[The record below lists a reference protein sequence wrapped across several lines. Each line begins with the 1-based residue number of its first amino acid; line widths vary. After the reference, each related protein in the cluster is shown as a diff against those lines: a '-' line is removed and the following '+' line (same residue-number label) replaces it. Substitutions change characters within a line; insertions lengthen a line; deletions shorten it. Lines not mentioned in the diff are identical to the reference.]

1 MTTKKYPVR
10 GMSCAS
16 CSAHVDKALHGV
28 EGVNEVNVNLATNTA
43 KISYDETACSPTDLA
58 EAVRRM
64 GFELLI
70 NEEITEASSSQSS
83 SSAEAAAQT
92 EGYDEL
98 KRMAWGALAVAVPLL
113 ILSLVPHLFA
123 GQEVALFFL
132 ASFSLYKYGRLFY
145 RSAFKLLKHGTSNMD
160 TLVALSITVSYLYS
174 CVNLFFPQLF
184 TAHGMQPQ
192 LYFDSVGVITAFI
205 LLGRLL
211 EARAKGRTTKAIKS
225 LIGLQPKQVTVI
237 FPNGTQY
244 VKAIDDIKVGDVLL
258 ARPGERIAADGIVV
272 SGSSNVDESMIT
284 GEPIAVQ
291 KSQGLSLT
299 AGTINQNGT
308 LHYRA
313 QRIKGDTLLGQI
325 ISMVQDAQGSKV
337 PIQHLVDRIAAV
349 FVPTIIGIALLSLIA
364 WLVLSP
370 TNGLTHGLVAMVS
383 VLVIACPCS
392 LGLATPTAIIVGI
405 GRGAS
410 QGILIKDASCLQA
423 ARHIDTVVLDKT
435 GTITTGHPYVA
446 DQYFKGD
453 AAHVRSVLKTI
464 EQESEHPLAKAI
476 CDAMHSS
483 PMLKAYHVEK
493 LDQGGIQGEVEGE
506 TYTIGNITLIQQKG
520 CIFTPN
526 EEKLIAQWAERAYT
540 LVCMTKDTE
549 LVALLAI
556 CDEIKS
562 TSAQAIHA
570 LHEMGIT
577 TYMLTGDNEQSARA
591 VANEVGVR
599 HYKAQMLPTTKA
611 EFVSQLQ
618 KQGHRVAMVGD
629 GINDSAALAQAD
641 LSIAMGRGSDTAINS
656 AMMTLLSSDLQRL
669 PDAIRLSSQTI
680 RTIHENLFWAFF
692 YNVVSVPIAAG
703 VLYPICDF
711 MLNPMIAG
719 AAMALSSVS
728 VVCNSLRLSIKR

>member
-16 CSAHVDKALHGV
+16 CSAHVDKALRSVKGV
-28 EGVNEVNVNLATNTA
+28 SDVNVNLATNTA
-43 KISYDETACSPTDLA
+43 KVSFDEQVCTPAQLA
-58 EAVRRM
+58 EAVQNM
-64 GFELLI
+64 GFELLV
-70 NEEITEASSSQSS
+70 NAEVNDATSSLTT
-83 SSAEAAAQT
+83 AETSGTTADAD
-92 EGYDEL
+92 GVN
-98 KRMAWGALAVAVPLL
+98 KRMALGALAVAIPLL
-113 ILSLVPHLFA
+113 VLSLMPHLFS

-132 ASFSLYKYGRLFY
+132 ATFSLYKYGRMFY

-160 TLVALSITVSYLYS
+160 TLVALSITVSYIYS
-174 CVNLFFPQLF
+174 CVNLFFPQCF
-184 TAHGMQPQ
+184 TKHGMQPQ

-225 LIGLQPKQVTVI
+225 LIGLQPKQVTVV
-237 FPNGTQY
+237 FPNGTQHT
-244 VKAIDDIKVGDVLL
+244 KQIDDVKVGDVLL
-258 ARPGERIAADGIVV
+258 ARPGERIAADGVV
-272 SGSSNVDESMIT
+272 VDGHSNVDESMIT
-284 GEPIAVQ
+284 GEPIAVE
-291 KSQGLSLT
+291 KAQGAQLT

-308 LHYRA
+308 LRYRA

-337 PIQHLVDRIAAV
+337 PVQHMVDRIAAV
-349 FVPTIIGIALLSLIA
+349 FVPIIIGVALLSWGA

-370 TNGLTHGLVAMVS
+370 TNGLTHGLIAMVS

-392 LGLATPTAIIVGI
+392 LGLATPTALIVGI

-410 QGILIKDASCLQA
+410 QGILIKDANSLQT

-446 DQYFKGD
+446 DQYFKGN
-453 AAHVRSVLKTI
+453 AAHYRSILKAI
-464 EQESEHPLAKAI
+464 EQESEHPLAQAI
-476 CDAMHSS
+476 CNAFRAEPIVAVS
-483 PMLKAYHVEK
+483 HVEK
-493 LDQGGIQGEVEGE
+493 LEQGGIQGEVDGIK
-506 TYTIGNITLIQQKG
+506 YTIGSIALVKQKG
-520 CIFTPN
+520 CIFASSEDTLVA
-526 EEKLIAQWAERAYT
+526 EWAELAYT
-540 LVCMTKDTE
+540 MVCMIKGTE
-549 LVALLAI
+549 LVALVAI

-562 TSAQAIHA
+562 TSAKAIA
-570 LHEMGIT
+570 QLHTMGIT

-591 VANEVGVR
+591 VANAVGIH

-611 EFVSQLQ
+611 DFVVSLQ
-618 KQGHRVAMVGD
+618 KQGHHVAMVGD

-656 AMMTLLSSDLQRL
+656 AMITLLSSDLQCL
-669 PDAIRLSSQTI
+669 PAAIRLSAQTI
-680 RTIHENLFWAFF
+680 RTIRQNLFWAFF
-692 YNVVSVPIAAG
+692 YNVISVPIAAG
-703 VLYPICDF
+703 VLYPVCGY

-728 VVCNSLRLSIKR
+728 VVCNSLRLSIKK